1 MAIVNNIF
9 STPTIGK
16 SRPSDANTVGT
27 VNPTPGG
34 ISVEEFGKEGMLR
47 RTVVTLTAVPVT
59 LIDATVQGGGVLL
72 YTFPEGVIEIVGA
85 VCTGPVCTTTSV
97 LADTLNTGVTLTWG
111 LGTVIQNATPLAT
124 TEIDICP
131 GSGITP
137 GAAVAST
144 TINVAGTATGGFRSA
159 TTKATFNGSTTP
171 IKAHLNI
178 GVPTG
183 ADIDANATITVTC
196 QVEFTWMNHGDVT

>member
-1 MAIVNNIF
+1 
-9 STPTIGK
+9 
-16 SRPSDANTVGT
+16 
-27 VNPTPGG
+27 
-34 ISVEEFGKEGMLR
+34 
-47 RTVVTLTAVPVT
+47 
-59 LIDATVQGGGVLL
+59 
-72 YTFPEGVIEIVGA
+72 

-111 LGTVIQNATPLAT
+111 LGTVIQNAATLAT

-178 GVPTG
+178 GVPT
-183 ADIDANATITVTC
+183 DTNIDANATITVTC

>member
-59 LIDATVQGGGVLL
+59 LTDSTQGGGVLL

-97 LADTLNTGVTLTWG
+97 LSSTLNTGVTLTWG
-111 LGTVIQNATPLAT
+111 LGTVIQSALTLAT

-131 GSGITP
+131 GTGITP

-144 TINVAGTATGGFRSA
+144 TINVAGTTTGGFRSA
-159 TTKATFNGSTTP
+159 TSKATFNGSTTP

-178 GVPTG
+178 GVPTAG
-183 ADIDANATITVTC
+183 DIDGDATITVTC